1 MAKII
6 LILTSSIAAP
16 KGLALY
22 QKLKVLHDVKLVLT
36 PDVKYFLPESPP
48 DAFSELFTQQYYD
61 KNSKSL
67 HIDLASQADLL
78 VCYSASH
85 NFIAKI
91 TTGITDN
98 LASLVYSAS
107 DCYKMLFPAMNNV
120 MYQSAANQRN
130 LKQLIADG
138 VGVFPPKVGLL
149 ACKTVGIGRAW
160 EWEDVDQTISKYL
173 TYLDKLKGKKVLLN
187 FGRTKTYLD
196 DIRYLTNNSSGLM
209 GDALHQILTWSRCGL
224 TTVVGDT
231 DFPLYYDHIKVNTNQ
246 EMLGEM
252 ENYFAQQDI
261 VICCAALND
270 YQIKEPFKGK
280 IAKRQNPSLKLTLDK
295 NIDVLAQLGLKKTHQ
310 FLVGFS
316 AQNDFDLNYARQK
329 LIDKNLDLLIINQ
342 TSSMQQS
349 DNEIIF
355 LTKTEVEK
363 INKASKL
370 TIAGQIIQKIISQ
383 C

>member
-1 MAKII
+1 MAKIV

-22 QKLKVLHDVKLVLT
+22 QQLKVIHDVKLVLT
-36 PDVKYFLPESPP
+36 PDVKYFLPSIPS
-48 DAFSELFTQQYYD
+48 DAFSELFTEKYYD
-61 KNSKSL
+61 KNSKSV
-67 HIDLASQADLL
+67 HIDLAAQADLL
-78 VCYSASH
+78 VCYPASH
-85 NFIAKI
+85 DFIAKI
-91 TTGITDN
+91 TAGITDN

-107 DCYKMLFPAMNNV
+107 DCYKMVFPAMNNI
-120 MYQSAANQRN
+120 MYQSPANQRN

-138 VGVFPPKVGLL
+138 VGVFPPKEGLL
-149 ACKTVGIGRAW
+149 ACKTIGIGRAW
-160 EWEDVDQTISKYL
+160 ESEDVYQTIIKYL
-173 TYLDKLKGKKVLLN
+173 TYQNNLKAKKVLLN

-209 GDALHQILTWSRCGL
+209 GDALHQVLTWSRCAL
-224 TTVVGDT
+224 TTIVGDT
-231 DFPLYYDHIKVNTNQ
+231 DFPVYYDHLKVNTNQ
-246 EMLGEM
+246 EML
-252 ENYFAQQDI
+252 AQMVKNFDQKDI

-280 IAKRQNPSLKLTLDK
+280 IAKRQNPSLKLTLDS
-295 NIDVLAQLGLKKTHQ
+295 NIDVLAHLGAKKTHQ

-316 AQNDFDLNYARQK
+316 AQNDFDLDYARQK

-342 TSSMQQS
+342 TKSMQQN

-363 INKASKL
+363 ISKASKL
-370 TIAGQIIQKIISQ
+370 IIAGQIVQKIISQ